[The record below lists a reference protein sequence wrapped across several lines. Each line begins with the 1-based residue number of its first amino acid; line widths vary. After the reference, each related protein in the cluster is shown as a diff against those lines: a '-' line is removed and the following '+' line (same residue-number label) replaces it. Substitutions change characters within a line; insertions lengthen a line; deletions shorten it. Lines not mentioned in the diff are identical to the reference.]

1 MDCEEM
7 RRRFNDNLNIVI
19 ETKRDDNKS
28 FLNIAEYNKRIVE
41 VKEAKT
47 LLSTPGSQK
56 SVKHYRMVRK
66 YDVIA
71 ISGKDRLIKP
81 VDKTVESKV
90 LYYVTN
96 GELFDIIHNAHLA
109 IGHGGRNRMV
119 SEINKLY
126 CNITKETIMIYLR
139 LCTQCQKKVAL
150 QKGD

>member
-1 MDCEEM
+1 MDYEEM
-7 RRRFNDNLNIVI
+7 RRRFTEKVNVLI

-28 FLNIAEYNKRIVE
+28 FLNVDEYNNQIAE

-47 LLSTPGSQK
+47 VLSTPGARK
-56 SVKHYRMVRK
+56 LMKHYRMVRK
-66 YDVIA
+66 YDVIT
-71 ISGKDRLIKP
+71 INGKDRLIKP
-81 VDKTVESKV
+81 VAETTESKV

-139 LCTQCQKKVAL
+139 LCTQCQKKVVL
-150 QKGD
+150 QRED